1 MKGNFNNTFEGIV
14 VKTIGDIYKNDQN
27 LRLTPNYVSNTQI
40 NYKDTF
46 KLSDEWDIVTVDK
59 TIDNGKDILI
69 CETGDITQNGTG
81 IITPQRFETP
91 NSEKKARLTKK
102 REKKGFGKLKEGD
115 IIIAPVRPYLNKIA
129 VVTKTAEKFLYSSQF
144 IVLRRKG
151 QADIIKSFELF
162 LTLKD
167 PVNNNILNT
176 LSSTGKS
183 GYPKIKD
190 KMELLNVE
198 FYKIPLPSREDIE
211 KMAKLYDD
219 IYKKFWKID

>member
-27 LRLTPNYVSNTQI
+27 LRLTPNYVSITQI
-40 NYKDTF
+40 NYKDKF

-59 TIDNGKDILI
+59 TTDESELI
-69 CETGDITQNGTG
+69 CETGDIITNGIG
-81 IITPQRFETP
+81 IITPQQFETP

-102 REKKGFGKLKEGD
+102 RKKKGFGKLKEGD

-129 VVTKTAEKFLYSSQF
+129 VVTKTAEKFLYSSHF

-162 LTLKD
+162 LTLRD

-176 LSSTGKS
+176 LSNTGKS

-190 KMELLNVE
+190 KMELLNAE
-198 FYKIPLPSREDIE
+198 FYKIPLPPREDIE
-211 KMAKLYDD
+211 EMAKLYDD
-219 IYKKFWKID
+219 IYKKLWKID